1 MFFPKFLSELAEITF
16 MNGDTATFNVSSNAS
31 GWKSLLSSVNF
42 SFIACKLRSFA
53 RLAVVLSFGCFLLL
67 SLFVLQI
74 AALEISDRFGIFP
87 LYGFFTLNLLCGL
100 SLIGFY
106 FISRRFSA
114 RLNQEAVH
122 TAKVSPNRFRRF
134 WTDLLSGLKVQE
146 VKTQAQTAHKPVAV
160 LLIIKRQAC
169 EEAEPKSRAAS
180 A

>member
-1 MFFPKFLSELAEITF
+1 
-16 MNGDTATFNVSSNAS
+16 MNGETATFYVSGKAS
-31 GWKSLLSSVNF
+31 VWKSLFSSVNF
-42 SFIACKLRSFA
+42 SFIAGKLRSFA

-74 AALEISDRFGIFP
+74 VALEISDRFGIFP

-114 RLNQEAVH
+114 CLYQEAVR
-122 TAKVSPNRFRRF
+122 TAQVSPNRFRRF
-134 WTDLLSGLKVQE
+134 WTGLHSGLKVKE
-146 VKTQAQTAHKPVAV
+146 VKSLAQTAYKPVAV
-160 LLIIKRQAC
+160 LLIIKRQAS
-169 EEAEPKSRAAS
+169 EESEPKSRAAS